1 METFYKRHA
10 LYDITQDNGQ
20 GGAKIVAQSDTKED
34 LETLKG
40 ILERQDLRRIAAL
53 LENAEPGRLTD
64 LKIYWYILALGGT
77 RYYIA

>member
-1 METFYKRHA
+1 METLYKRHA
-10 LYDITQDNGQ
+10 LYDITRDNGQ

-53 LENAEPGRLTD
+53 LESTEPGRLTD
-64 LKIYWYILALGGT
+64 LKVYWYILTLGGT